1 MLSVFQFSV
10 QRSASILPSVDNL
23 THSLVGLAAAKAG
36 LERRSP
42 YATFVCVVAA
52 NLPDIDILALA
63 GGPAF
68 YLKHHRGITHS
79 IAGTL
84 ALAVAFPLLFCAAE
98 RVWARA
104 RGRDAR
110 ARLKG
115 LLVCS
120 LLLSASHPLLDWT
133 NSYGVRPF
141 LPWDGRW
148 IYGDL
153 LFVIDPWVWLVLG
166 GACFL
171 LTKARRAVAGW
182 AALAF
187 VITFLFYRVT
197 WQGGA
202 AFPTGQGAGFWAPNL
217 WCAGLGVFLVMR
229 WKSFGTRYG
238 RGVAA
243 AALAFVVL
251 YCSAMKVV
259 QVRARA
265 EADAGARE
273 LASYVNDRVLR
284 VAATPVLA
292 DPLTWRCIAEN
303 EHSYM
308 RFDLKL
314 GRPLK
319 EVLLGI
325 PSFPKPAGEDALLVE
340 RASRDAN
347 ARVLLDF
354 ARFPA
359 ARVLRADSGQWVVQF
374 ADLRFTEPGSRSR
387 PGGFAL
393 DVPVGSRQ

>member
-1 MLSVFQFSV
+1 
-10 QRSASILPSVDNL
+10 VDNL
-23 THSLVGLAAAKAG
+23 THSLVGLAAARAG

-42 YATFVCVVAA
+42 YATFVCVAAA

-79 IAGTL
+79 IVGTL

-98 RVWARA
+98 RAWARA

-148 IYGDL
+148 IYGDV

-171 LTKARRAVAGW
+171 LAKGRWSVAGW

-187 VITFLFYRVT
+187 IITFVFFRVA
-197 WQGGA
+197 WQSYSA
-202 AFPTGQGAGFWAPNL
+202 SFTGPGVSFWAPNL
-217 WCAGLGVFLVMR
+217 WCAGLVVFLVMR
-229 WKSFGTRYG
+229 WKGFGASYG

-243 AALAFVVL
+243 CALALVVL

-259 QVRARA
+259 QARA
-265 EADAGARE
+265 HAEAEVGARE

-303 EHSYM
+303 ERSFM

-319 EVLLGI
+319 EMLLGI
-325 PSFPKPAGEDALLVE
+325 PSFPKPTGEDALLVE
-340 RASRDAN
+340 RAARDAD

-354 ARFPA
+354 ARFPV
-359 ARVLRADSGQWVVQF
+359 ARVRRTDSGGWVVQF
-374 ADLRFTEPGSRSR
+374 ADLRFTEPGAPAR

-393 DVPVGSRQ
+393 DVPVDSGR